1 MLMDYTRCLLA
12 SCPHRKL
19 RRANQM
25 SHYVTITQMEG
36 MVLGFV
42 VENNLPFSTAEK
54 IVELENE
61 MMRDPHAA
69 KKLKLA

>member
-1 MLMDYTRCLLA
+1 
-12 SCPHRKL
+12 
-19 RRANQM
+19 
-25 SHYVTITQMEG
+25 

-54 IVELENE
+54 IVDLANQ

-69 KKLKLA
+69 KKLKLARTADTFVSFVY